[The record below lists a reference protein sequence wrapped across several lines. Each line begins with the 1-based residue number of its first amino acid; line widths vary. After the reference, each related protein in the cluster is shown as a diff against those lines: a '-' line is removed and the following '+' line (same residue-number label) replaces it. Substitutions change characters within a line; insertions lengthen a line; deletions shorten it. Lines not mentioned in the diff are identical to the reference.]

1 MNELHSLLKRQLR
14 RFTSETEI
22 EETDFLR
29 AINDAYL
36 QFDADRRMLEHSL
49 ELTSQELLEANA
61 ELSSRNIDLEMRVAA
76 RTAELSSS
84 EARFRGLF
92 EHAPVSI
99 WEEDF
104 SAARQYID
112 DLRAAGIVDF
122 AAYFDAHPEAVAEC
136 ARQVKII
143 DVNRATLEMYQAES
157 KAQLLADLSKVLGP
171 ESLVPFMGQLL
182 ALERGETSFESET
195 INYTLRG
202 DRRVIFLR
210 LTVAPGCE
218 DTWDRVYVGISD
230 ITKRRQAENA
240 LSAERDLL
248 QALMDNIPDLIY
260 FKDTSSRFTRINRA
274 EARLLGVVMAEEA
287 IGKTDLDFQN
297 PELARSFYEEEQHL
311 VQTGESVIN
320 RIEFNPTPDGQP
332 RWFSTT
338 KVPIKDKA

>member
-1 MNELHSLLKRQLR
+1 
-14 RFTSETEI
+14 
-22 EETDFLR
+22 
-29 AINDAYL
+29 
-36 QFDADRRMLEHSL
+36 
-49 ELTSQELLEANA
+49 
-61 ELSSRNIDLEMRVAA
+61 
-76 RTAELSSS
+76 
-84 EARFRGLF
+84 
-92 EHAPVSI
+92 
-99 WEEDF
+99 
-104 SAARQYID
+104 
-112 DLRAAGIVDF
+112 
-122 AAYFDAHPEAVAEC
+122 
-136 ARQVKII
+136 
-143 DVNRATLEMYQAES
+143 
-157 KAQLLADLSKVLGP
+157 
-171 ESLVPFMGQLL
+171 
-182 ALERGETSFESET
+182 ET

-311 VQTGESVIN
+311 VQTGKSVIN

-338 KVPIKDKA
+338 KVPIKDKAGHVIGIVGVTHDITERKQVDEKLAASEAELRALFGAMQDVVIVFDREGRYVQIAP